1 MLKEKV
7 LKVYCLLCHKD
18 YQSCLYTL
26 SDLEE
31 ESVIRYKINQITDTG
46 ATVSMT
52 LSEDVEL
59 ENVSQQQMML
69 EAIDR
74 AIGDKDVKEQIKPI
88 LEAILRSQPQTVV
101 KTYSQTIVQITMPRR
116 KYEKINSPRVGDRL
130 LIDIKKF
137 ST

>member
-1 MLKEKV
+1 
-7 LKVYCLLCHKD
+7 
-18 YQSCLYTL
+18 
-26 SDLEE
+26 LEE
-31 ESVIRYKINQITDTG
+31 ESIIRYKIGQITDTG
-46 ATVSMT
+46 SSISMT
-52 LSEDVEL
+52 ISEDVEL

-101 KTYSQTIVQITMPRR
+101 KTYSQTIVQITMPKR
-116 KYEKINSPRVGDRL
+116 KYEKINSQRVGDRL
-130 LIDIKKF
+130 LIDIKKL

>member
-1 MLKEKV
+1 
-7 LKVYCLLCHKD
+7 
-18 YQSCLYTL
+18 
-26 SDLEE
+26 LEE
-31 ESVIRYKINQITDTG
+31 DSVIRYKINQITDTG
-46 ATVSMT
+46 STVSMA

>member
-1 MLKEKV
+1 
-7 LKVYCLLCHKD
+7 
-18 YQSCLYTL
+18 
-26 SDLEE
+26 LEE

-46 ATVSMT
+46 STVSMA

-137 ST
+137 NT